1 MSAFIVE
8 QNTINRIVTVLGLAK
23 YRYIEIQLTELGL
36 AGNPGIL
43 GRAMLEMNVDAVN
56 QRYGDNTNPLVLPYR
71 YYPQPVSRIQGFK
84 SLKCWLYQCT
94 EGNVPQ
100 QKLFQVMETFC
111 HFLAYEIIYS
121 LPAYDNAEWD

>member
-1 MSAFIVE
+1 M
-8 QNTINRIVTVLGLAK
+8 GLAD
-23 YRYIEIQLTELGL
+23 YRYIEIQLAELGL
-36 AGNPGIL
+36 AGNPGKL

-71 YYPQPVSRIQGFK
+71 YYPQPVSRIQGLK

-100 QKLFQVMETFC
+100 QKLFQVMEKFG
-111 HFLAYEIIYS
+111 HFLADEIIYS
-121 LPAYDNAEWD
+121 LPAYNNAEWD